1 MDGPNHKISVT
12 AHTRPPAALRLVTA
26 KRHEALPLLQNPLPP
41 PQCNYAAPR
50 RTEHSDLGGRPDR
63 SPPTARHDEW
73 WRRLLSP
80 GLRRHLT
87 DCGQDELTALSSNH
101 LHVVAPR
108 SDHFVQ
114 RFDGQPD
121 VVIRA
126 VQAVVRA
133 ARDHTRRPPRRLL
146 FAGAPFSCRSWL
158 GRAHRPGRG
167 GPLANGGWAWLQAA
181 LDRHPPGRHG
191 QHQVVEPRRERVTH
205 ATRGLEASGSGII
218 KEDSI

>member
-1 MDGPNHKISVT
+1 MGRPEPQGSVT

-26 KRHEALPLLQNPLPP
+26 KRHEALHLLQNPLPHRSATMP
-41 PQCNYAAPR
+41 RHAAPN
-50 RTEHSDLGGRPDR
+50 TQISAADPDR
-63 SPPTARHDEW
+63 SPLTARHDES

-101 LHVVAPR
+101 LHVVALR

-133 ARDHTRRPPRRLL
+133 ARDHTCRPPRRLL
-146 FAGAPFSCRSWL
+146 FRRRPRLAAAAGWDGHIVLDAEAAGQWGVGHGC
-158 GRAHRPGRG
+158 GQ
-167 GPLANGGWAWLQAA
+167 PLIGNQQDGM
-181 LDRHPPGRHG
+181 
-191 QHQVVEPRRERVTH
+191 VNTK
-205 ATRGLEASGSGII
+205 S
-218 KEDSI
+218 

>member
-1 MDGPNHKISVT
+1 MATYAGGRIASAQRRQIHSSPSVTHAPSSGGPWRGRPEPQGSVT

-26 KRHEALPLLQNPLPP
+26 KRHEALHLLQNPLPP
-41 PQCNYAAPR
+41 SQCNYAAPR

-63 SPPTARHDEW
+63 SPLTARHDES

-101 LHVVAPR
+101 LHVVALR
-108 SDHFVQ
+108 SDHFMQ

-133 ARDHTRRPPRRLL
+133 ARDHTCRPPRRLL
-146 FAGAPFSCRSWL
+146 FAGVP
-158 GRAHRPGRG
+158 
-167 GPLANGGWAWLQAA
+167 
-181 LDRHPPGRHG
+181 
-191 QHQVVEPRRERVTH
+191 V
-205 ATRGLEASGSGII
+205 
-218 KEDSI
+218 